1 MTTQTT
7 YTVPSFYFK
16 ASLTIG
22 NVFSGKSGGNGGGV
36 LSEKPAEKCEKRWA
50 FQTDPGERRRDEER
64 SNHKY
69 YSHTINGGL
78 PHDPLTIPGLKIP
91 R

>member
-1 MTTQTT
+1 MAM
-7 YTVPSFYFK
+7 FC
-16 ASLTIG
+16 
-22 NVFSGKSGGNGGGV
+22 SGKNRGEGGGV
-36 LSEKPAEKCEKRWA
+36 LSEKPEKCEKRWA
-50 FQTDPGERRRDEER
+50 FQTDGERKDEE

-78 PHDPLTIPGLKIP
+78 AGHDPLSIPGLKIP